1 MSGRLNSLK
10 TVCIYRILLRRE
22 RNWKIR
28 PNLLVVWIYSKSII
42 NTLFRKS
49 RIRCCRKTGPRRWK
63 WL

>member
-28 PNLLVVWIYSKSII
+28 PNLLVVDA
-42 NTLFRKS
+42 
-49 RIRCCRKTGPRRWK
+49 
-63 WL
+63 